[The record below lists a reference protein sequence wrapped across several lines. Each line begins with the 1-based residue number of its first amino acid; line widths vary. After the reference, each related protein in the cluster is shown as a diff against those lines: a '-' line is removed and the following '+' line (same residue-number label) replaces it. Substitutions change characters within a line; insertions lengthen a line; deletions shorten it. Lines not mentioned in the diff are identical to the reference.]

1 MRNRATSSSASSSRW
16 ARASDRRPSAFTPGF
31 TLFIAENHVEK
42 SDSLAAILSQA
53 LPHALVLAALCGTA
67 SPALAQSAPSR
78 IGFVTT
84 ERLMTE
90 SKMAKAAD
98 AKIQAEFSKRQK
110 TTEEMLGKFKQ
121 MSEKF
126 DTDAPRLTDIERTRR
141 ARELFDMEKDVQRM
155 QREFTEDL
163 MQRKSEER
171 AAIATRAYKLIEQI
185 AEQEKLDVVLQES
198 IWTSSRIDLTDKV
211 LKQLDK

>member
-1 MRNRATSSSASSSRW
+1 MLKN
-16 ARASDRRPSAFTPGF
+16 
-31 TLFIAENHVEK
+31 LK
-42 SDSLAAILSQA
+42 A
-53 LPHALVLAALCGTA
+53 LPGTLLLAALCA
-67 SPALAQSAPSR
+67 APLAQAQNAPSR
-78 IGFVTT
+78 IGFVFT

-110 TTEEMLGKFKQ
+110 TNEEMVTKFKQ

-126 DTDAPRLTDIERTRR
+126 DADAPRLTDIERTRR

-155 QREFTEDL
+155 NREFTEGL

-171 AAIATRAYKLIEQI
+171 AAIATKAYKLIEQI
-185 AEQEKLDVVLQES
+185 AEQEKLDAVLQEAA
-198 IWTSSRIDLTDKV
+198 WSSPRIDITDKI

>member
-1 MRNRATSSSASSSRW
+1 MLKN
-16 ARASDRRPSAFTPGF
+16 
-31 TLFIAENHVEK
+31 LK
-42 SDSLAAILSQA
+42 A
-53 LPHALVLAALCGTA
+53 LPGTLLLAGLCA
-67 SPALAQSAPSR
+67 APLAQAQNAPSR
-78 IGFVTT
+78 IGFVFT

-110 TTEEMLGKFKQ
+110 TNEELVTRFKQ

-126 DTDAPRLTDIERTRR
+126 DTDAPRLSDIERTRR

-155 QREFTEDL
+155 NREFQEDL

-171 AAIATRAYKLIEQI
+171 AAIATKAFKLIEQI
-185 AEQEKLDVVLQES
+185 AEQEKLDAVLQEAA
-198 IWTSSRIDLTDKV
+198 WSSPRIDITDKI

>member
-1 MRNRATSSSASSSRW
+1 MLKNLTASLPRSL
-16 ARASDRRPSAFTPGF
+16 PS
-31 TLFIAENHVEK
+31 L
-42 SDSLAAILSQA
+42 LL
-53 LPHALVLAALCGTA
+53 LAALCAGA
-67 SPALAQSAPSR
+67 LPAMAQSTGR
-78 IGFVTT
+78 IGFVFT

-110 TTEEMLGKFKQ
+110 TTEEMVAKFKQ

-126 DTDAPRLTDIERTRR
+126 DADAPRLADIERTRR

-163 MQRKSEER
+163 MQRKGEER
-171 AAIATRAYKLIEQI
+171 AAIAQKAYKLIEQI
-185 AEQEKLDVVLQES
+185 AEQEKLDAVLQEAA
-198 IWTSSRIDLTDKV
+198 WSSPRIDITDKI
-211 LKQLDK
+211 LKLLDK

>member
-1 MRNRATSSSASSSRW
+1 MLKN
-16 ARASDRRPSAFTPGF
+16 
-31 TLFIAENHVEK
+31 LK
-42 SDSLAAILSQA
+42 A
-53 LPHALVLAALCGTA
+53 LPGTLLLAALCA
-67 SPALAQSAPSR
+67 APLAQAQNAPSR
-78 IGFVTT
+78 IGFVFT

-110 TTEEMLGKFKQ
+110 TNEEMVTKFKQ

-126 DTDAPRLTDIERTRR
+126 DADAPRLTDIERTRR

-155 QREFTEDL
+155 NREFQEDL

-171 AAIATRAYKLIEQI
+171 AAIATKAFKLIEQI
-185 AEQEKLDVVLQES
+185 AEQEKLDAVLQEAA
-198 IWTSSRIDLTDKV
+198 WSSPRIDITDKI